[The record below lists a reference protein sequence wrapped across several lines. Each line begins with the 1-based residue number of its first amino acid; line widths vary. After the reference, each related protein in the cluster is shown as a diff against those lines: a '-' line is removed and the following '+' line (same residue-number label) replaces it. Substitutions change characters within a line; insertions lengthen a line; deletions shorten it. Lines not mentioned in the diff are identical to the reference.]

1 MPSST
6 SATDIADQ
14 LEELEELEA
23 MAHARVMTPTSLTND
38 HDKVSVR
45 TVTKKNRVLRE
56 KKMRWIV
63 FFLVMAVYVLFILA
77 AFLLGGYLFQRRSS
91 GSSEM
96 HRCIYLLR
104 PQNYGDHLNFNDYTM
119 KTPD

>member
-14 LEELEELEA
+14 LEDLGELEA
-23 MAHARVMTPTSLTND
+23 MAHDRVMTPTSLTND

-45 TVTKKNRVLRE
+45 TGTKKNRDHRE

-63 FFLVMAVYVLFILA
+63 FFLVMAVYILFTLA
-77 AFLLGGYLFQRRSS
+77 AFLLGGYLFQRSS
-91 GSSEM
+91 SSSSEM
-96 HRCIYLLR
+96 HRCIHLLR
-104 PQNYGDHLNFNDYTM
+104 PQSYGDHLNFNDYTM
-119 KTPD
+119 KTPY

>member
-14 LEELEELEA
+14 LEDLGELEA
-23 MAHARVMTPTSLTND
+23 MAHDRVMTPTSLTND

-45 TVTKKNRVLRE
+45 TSTKKNRDHRE

-63 FFLVMAVYVLFILA
+63 FFLVMAVYILFTLA
-77 AFLLGGYLFQRRSS
+77 AFLLGGYLFQRSS
-91 GSSEM
+91 SSSSEM
-96 HRCIYLLR
+96 HRCIHLLR
-104 PQNYGDHLNFNDYTM
+104 PQSYGDHLNFNDYTM
-119 KTPD
+119 KTPY